1 MATKIQPLL
10 ALELLVR
17 NAIRTRPQLVVQR
30 AEELFHQCVGELA
43 VEVVGALLPAAIV
56 LHIGTPLKEIKVK
69 VRRPPEVLL
78 TMSIVAFRP
87 LMLLI
92 DVRAKAS
99 LIRVDHEFL
108 QAHGLLMLV

>member
-1 MATKIQPLL
+1 M
-10 ALELLVR
+10 
-17 NAIRTRPQLVVQR
+17 
-30 AEELFHQCVGELA
+30 GELA

-56 LHIGTPLKEIKVK
+56 LHIGAPLKEVKVE

-92 DVRAKAS
+92 DVRAKAG
-99 LIRVDHEFL
+99 LVRVDHEFL
-108 QAHGLLMLV
+108 QAHSLLMLV